1 MGVVAVGHRP
11 SSIFFLLATTAL
23 LTACGSHA
31 QKVGLISTEM
41 DHWYRADVPL
51 RLSETGKFEEVSYL
65 NESVTLEELQEY
77 HALLVWSGIIMD
89 DEIEEN
95 TDFIADIRPFSDPEL
110 LGNVLQ
116 AYLDQGGGVVLALAG
131 FSGENGLKG
140 AFAADSSVILPGK
153 AGTNVALT
161 NTGEAETKVLG
172 DIYLPDHPVIR
183 NISSLESTRT
193 TLQSEV
199 LNTHVSKMAADSYI
213 VATWNDRKVLA
224 VARDGVGPS
233 KSSRVDI
240 NMHPVSKRQGDFY
253 SPGRNAGGYTRT
265 TQGADLLAAALLYS
279 MSGCASFSPQPLT
292 IVRCSEAYTGV
303 GEGDQLEVY
312 NFTSSSSLRLAGTCH
327 EPLNITQNPLPGT
340 LVPTNRTHNVT
351 LRVEDALG
359 TVVECTT
366 IFYATKDTTPSST
379 SASENDSSSSE
390 SQATDTGERDSS
402 SNSDSNLGMILGLS
416 LGLPFLLL
424 LPAAI
429 ALALLFRRKTK
440 RKARRIQKDLED
452 GTGESMYQISPIKS
466 GSQPSHYES
475 TFGPA
480 RGIGFNWNI
489 QFSELT
495 FGEEIGR
502 GGFGVVRKGKWRG
515 TAVAI
520 KQILAKHNDELEQM
534 RSEMEIM
541 KNLRPH
547 GNVLL
552 LLGVCED
559 DYHNHYVVTEFMAR
573 GDLRHFLMSEQGQS
587 MVDHQMMLAMAK
599 EIAVGL
605 SHLHSEGI
613 IHRDLASRN
622 LLLTEEYSIKISD
635 FGLSRLKRDTE
646 SEEQTTKSEVGPL
659 KWMAPESISQQTYSH
674 KSDVWSY
681 GVVLWELT
689 NFGEEPYPELSLVQA
704 ALAVVDEK
712 MTPTIP
718 SDIPSVLQEIMRA
731 CWQYDPKDRPTMEE
745 IVSMLSN
752 AS

>member
-11 SSIFFLLATTAL
+11 FFFILVATTAL

-51 RLSETGKFEEVSYL
+51 RLSETGKFEEVTYL
-65 NESVTLEELQEY
+65 NETVTLEELQEY
-77 HALLVWSGIIMD
+77 HALLVWSGIVMD
-89 DEIEEN
+89 DDIEEN
-95 TDFIADIRPFSDPEL
+95 PDFNADIRPFSDPEL
-110 LGNVLQ
+110 LGNLLQ
-116 AYLDQGGGVVLALAG
+116 AYLDQGGGVVLAVAG
-131 FSGENGLKG
+131 FSGDNGLKG
-140 AFAADSSVILPGK
+140 AFAADSSVILPGQ
-153 AGTNVALT
+153 AGTKVALT
-161 NTGEAETKVLG
+161 TTGELG
-172 DIYLPDHPVIR
+172 RRTLEDIYLPDHPIIR
-183 NISSLESTRT
+183 NISSLESTMS

-199 LNTHVSKMAADSYI
+199 LNTHASKLAAGSYV
-213 VATWNDRKVLA
+213 VATWNDRNVLA

-240 NMHPVSKRQGDFY
+240 NMHPVSKREGDFH
-253 SPGRNAGGYTRT
+253 SPGRNAGGYTRA
-265 TQGADLLAAALLYS
+265 TQGADLLADALLYS

-292 IVRCSEAYTGV
+292 IVRCSETYTGV
-303 GEGDQLEVY
+303 GEGDQLEVF
-312 NFTSSSSLRLAGTCH
+312 NFTSSPSLRLAGTCH

-340 LVPTNRTHNVT
+340 LVPTNRAHNVT

-366 IFYATKDTTPSST
+366 IFNATKDTTPSST

-402 SNSDSNLGMILGLS
+402 SNSDGNLGMILGLS

-424 LPAAI
+424 LLAAI

-440 RKARRIQKDLED
+440 RKARRMQKDLED

-480 RGIGFNWNI
+480 KRHRLQLEHPRVWCCEG
-489 QFSELT
+489 
-495 FGEEIGR
+495 
-502 GGFGVVRKGKWRG
+502 GKWRG

-520 KQILAKHNDELEQM
+520 KQILAKHNEELEQM